1 MPGFA
6 GMWAT
11 RAITFIENHDT
22 GPPLAH
28 WPFPASELAQ
38 GYAYILTHPG
48 TPCIFW
54 DHWEGSKHPGLRDI
68 IQQLIAVRK
77 QAKLSSKC
85 TIVVLRA
92 AADVYAAIVDGKIV
106 VKIGGGNYSPNSVKL
121 ENKQWERVCSGQNFA
136 VWKAGAVLP

>member
-1 MPGFA
+1 
-6 GMWAT
+6 
-11 RAITFIENHDT
+11 
-22 GPPLAH
+22 
-28 WPFPASELAQ
+28 
-38 GYAYILTHPG
+38 
-48 TPCIFW
+48 
-54 DHWEGSKHPGLRDI
+54 
-68 IQQLIAVRK
+68 VRK

-121 ENKQWERVCSGQNFA
+121 ENKQWERVVSGQNFA